1 MAGQCSGSID
11 KEVEDLLN
19 QGLNRRQIVSKLQSH
34 DKRKVYQSIARVL
47 SLDASDA
54 QLAYEL
60 SLFRICSFFLLL
72 VVDDLKNHDPEGVY
86 VMESNP
92 VITRVIVIPS
102 TSKRMY
108 EANGNG
114 IVSVDG
120 CFMAGE
126 GTILAAVLRDGN
138 GKIQLLGY
146 QLCHG
151 ETKENWTAFLQALRD
166 GAGLTRETLFFAD
179 RPPYLLNCFR
189 SVFGEDFQYFGC
201 LQHLVRDATN
211 WCRSAGLSLAET
223 KHMKALIKHA
233 AYAPTEEDHQ
243 AFMDQIRKGC
253 PRVYR
258 HLNSVET
265 LWAGI
270 QSTDRFGYM
279 TSNNIESFN
288 ALIKRDVGTVIPIRS
303 MRVFRAAIALYNLY
317 CKQILEREEDLLAYL
332 QKKEDKVCITQYAES
347 IVNENMNELKKKE
360 YKVHPN
366 HSCVAMYGR
375 QWKLY
380 TVDFKKKTCSC
391 GYYQDLRIPCIHA
404 CALLK
409 HIGRDKPKYYK
420 SLVDPH
426 YYSSTVLE
434 TTMAKPYMGDMLP
447 DVSYDEDVRGIVMEG
462 PEEGSD
468 EDGQS
473 SGSLAGNFIKQ
484 LRRSAQLNACTER
497 RSIEI
502 TAEDVESLCLDGI
515 SRTTSRHAKARW
527 KSGAELMEKR
537 VELEKKMAEG
547 RREEKTAEGR
557 REEGKGKR
565 GRKREGGKREG
576 GRRKKQRRNEKD
588 DPDFTL

>member
-1 MAGQCSGSID
+1 
-11 KEVEDLLN
+11 
-19 QGLNRRQIVSKLQSH
+19 
-34 DKRKVYQSIARVL
+34 
-47 SLDASDA
+47 
-54 QLAYEL
+54 
-60 SLFRICSFFLLL
+60 
-72 VVDDLKNHDPEGVY
+72 
-86 VMESNP
+86 
-92 VITRVIVIPS
+92 
-102 TSKRMY
+102 
-108 EANGNG
+108 
-114 IVSVDG
+114 
-120 CFMAGE
+120 MAGE

-317 CKQILEREEDLLAYL
+317 CKQILFSLQNLLIFRRRRTRYVL
-332 QKKEDKVCITQYAES
+332 PH
-347 IVNENMNELKKKE
+347 M
-360 YKVHPN
+360 
-366 HSCVAMYGR
+366 
-375 QWKLY
+375 
-380 TVDFKKKTCSC
+380 
-391 GYYQDLRIPCIHA
+391 LRI
-404 CALLK
+404 
-409 HIGRDKPKYYK
+409 
-420 SLVDPH
+420 
-426 YYSSTVLE
+426 SS
-434 TTMAKPYMGDMLP
+434 MRIWM
-447 DVSYDEDVRGIVMEG
+447 
-462 PEEGSD
+462 
-468 EDGQS
+468 S
-473 SGSLAGNFIKQ
+473 S
-484 LRRSAQLNACTER
+484 RR
-497 RSIEI
+497 RSIRLI
-502 TAEDVESLCLDGI
+502 PNILVWRCMVVSGSSTPWT
-515 SRTTSRHAKARW
+515 SRTRHAHADTIKI
-527 KSGAELMEKR
+527 
-537 VELEKKMAEG
+537 
-547 RREEKTAEGR
+547 
-557 REEGKGKR
+557 
-565 GRKREGGKREG
+565 
-576 GRRKKQRRNEKD
+576 
-588 DPDFTL
+588 